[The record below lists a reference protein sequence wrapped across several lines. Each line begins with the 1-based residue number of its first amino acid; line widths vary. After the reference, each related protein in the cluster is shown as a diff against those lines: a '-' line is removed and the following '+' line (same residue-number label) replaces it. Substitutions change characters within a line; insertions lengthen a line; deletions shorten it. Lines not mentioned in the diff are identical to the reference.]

1 MGVSN
6 SRNFQ
11 LNAWE
16 LNMIEISW
24 SFVNDKQDLGVKTMI
39 RYRILPRLKLLLSNF
54 YLLFTS

>member
-11 LNAWE
+11 LNARE

-39 RYRILPRLKLLLSNF
+39 RYRI
-54 YLLFTS
+54 YYQD